1 MCEERT
7 HLDVSVDEALLVQEL
22 DAEDHLREKYL
33 RLGLAEACAITLD
46 AMREVEEELAS
57 AQELRDNEDVPLGL
71 EWGEGRIA
79 RARRQAGLGRQQ

>member
-57 AQELRDNEDVPLGL
+57 AQILRDNEDVPLSL
-71 EWGEGRIA
+71 VSCT
-79 RARRQAGLGRQQ
+79 RR

>member
-57 AQELRDNEDVPLGL
+57 AQKLMLCLPSTLRACADPSTMT
-71 EWGEGRIA
+71 
-79 RARRQAGLGRQQ
+79 